1 MELSK
6 LYFWYRKWVSTY
18 FVRLRK
24 YCSHSCENDSLLEF
38 WKNGRRFPL
47 YSSKLTLTRNVSSKE
62 KKSCSRQQ
70 FTRILTFLSLLHF
83 LNRCKIQH
91 RAKYHGI
98 YEINQPCQNPPLLIS
113 STLRAVCLILTYLH
127 QIYTSFAKILSV
139 LLLTSPKLNF
149 KCAWNWAYL
158 VFWNTLHLELPRIY
172 ITIQHFNIKQT
183 FFSKFSPKIIHFSVP
198 LNVR

>member
-1 MELSK
+1 MNLQELPE

-18 FVRLRK
+18 ITPRK

-98 YEINQPCQNPPLLIS
+98 YGINQPCQNPP
-113 STLRAVCLILTYLH
+113 
-127 QIYTSFAKILSV
+127 
-139 LLLTSPKLNF
+139 P
-149 KCAWNWAYL
+149 
-158 VFWNTLHLELPRIY
+158 
-172 ITIQHFNIKQT
+172 FNIFNPSSSLPNSYVPTSNMYQLCEN
-183 FFSKFSPKIIHFSVP
+183 FVGAIINITKAK
-198 LNVR
+198 L